1 MKTNGMGTSIV
12 RLCLASLSRTLLVPR
27 VAFRGNEKA
36 FAKSRICLPGTF
48 VAMLALSALFS
59 LVYPLGAFAQA
70 VAGLGAV
77 AGTVRDAS
85 GAAVPNATV
94 LVSNDSKGVRRTMQ
108 TTDAGVFAAPALV
121 PATGYSIRVT
131 GQGFADWEVKDFQ
144 VQVGQVVDFAVT
156 LQVSSVSATVEVS
169 AAPLVEDAKTDVS
182 QVVNSQQILDLPI
195 NGRRVDSFALL
206 TPAVVPD
213 GNFGLLSFRGIAG
226 HNAFLTDGNDT
237 TNQYYNENAGRTR
250 IQSQISQEAVQE
262 FQVVSN
268 NFSAEY
274 GNAMGGVINTVT
286 KSGTND
292 LHGTAYWFFRNRT
305 LNAHDRYA
313 NFLVA
318 GQIVPLNPQD
328 IRHQAG
334 VSLGG
339 RIVKNKLFYFFNYEA
354 TRRDF
359 PAIASVTTPNLFTI
373 TGALNGGAPN
383 PCPGTSAP
391 QATAAQCQAAID
403 MLTTRNS
410 GTVSRTVTQ
419 DLGFG
424 KIDYH
429 LSDRNS
435 LSFSLSGL
443 RWISP
448 HGIQATGIVFNTGNA
463 IGNNADST
471 VRNAYGRAQWTSII
485 SANLLNEARFGWFKD
500 RLFDPASDDFL
511 FPGLGRASLMV
522 NGTSNLG
529 VAENYPR
536 LNPSETRFSFAD
548 NLSWTRGAHTMKF
561 GIDIAHTEDFQRQ
574 LIRQFGAYSYSSLN
588 AFALDFSGNTTGA
601 KNWTTYSQ
609 RFGNP
614 TVDTNLVTYGFYGQD
629 QYRFNS
635 RLLLSLGLRYDY
647 SAIPQPTIVNPDY
660 PQTGVIH
667 STKDN
672 IAPRAGLSYVLTND
686 RKTLLRAGY
695 GIFFARYQTGLIN
708 TLFLNNNVYQQLITY
723 NRSNAAQLAAGPVYP
738 NNLPSTS
745 FAPPPGTVDIVFAS
759 PNLRN
764 PYTYQANLGVE
775 RELTSTL
782 SLNVSYLWSRG
793 VRLYGVWDRNVGPLG
808 PPVTYTIQD
817 ASGNPAGTYTTPTYR
832 TPRPDPR
839 YRRISQIDNP
849 GMSYYDGLAVQVNK
863 RFSKGFQASASYT
876 WSHAIDLNQS
886 TADNNIFFGS
896 TPTSFANGDFRS
908 EKGSAASDLR
918 HRFVVSSIW
927 TPTLTKSS
935 STWAR
940 YLVNN
945 WELSQVTTL
954 QSARP
959 VNSTTI
965 VSGNAFTGALVAGS
979 LNGLGGGFS
988 RVPFQPVDNLDLD
1001 RVYRVDAR
1009 LVKKLPFTERVT
1021 GYLQFE
1027 AFNVFNTP
1035 YDTSRR
1041 TDEYTLNSAAGTLS
1055 PIISYGTGSSTASSP
1070 DGTTARRAQL
1080 ALRIVF

>member
-1 MKTNGMGTSIV
+1 MRTSEVGVFVQRRCLAPMSVYLANGEALMKSKMCLLGTSAAV
-12 RLCLASLSRTLLVPR
+12 
-27 VAFRGNEKA
+27 
-36 FAKSRICLPGTF
+36 
-48 VAMLALSALFS
+48 LALFALSS
-59 LVYPLGAFAQA
+59 LVYPAGASAQA

-77 AGTVRDAS
+77 AGTVRDAT

-94 LVSNDSKGVRRTMQ
+94 VVSNDSKGIRRTTQ

-131 GQGFADWEVKDFQ
+131 SQGFADWEVKDFQ
-144 VQVGQVVDFAVT
+144 IQVGQVVDFTIT
-156 LQVSSVSATVEVS
+156 LQISSVSATVEVA
-169 AAPLVEDAKTDVS
+169 AAPLVEDTKTDVS
-182 QVVNSQQILDLPI
+182 QVVTSQQILDLPI

-206 TPAVVPD
+206 TPGVAPD

-313 NFLVA
+313 NFLVG

-339 RIVKNKLFYFFNYEA
+339 RIVKDKLFYFFNYEA

-359 PAIASVTTPNLFTI
+359 PALASVTTANLFTI
-373 TGALNGGAPN
+373 DGKVNAAAPAN
-383 PCPGTSAP
+383 SCPGTTAP

-403 MLTTRNS
+403 MLTTRNF

-424 KIDYH
+424 KIDYRM
-429 LSDRNS
+429 SDRNS

-511 FPGLGRASLMV
+511 FPGLGRASLTV
-522 NGTSNLG
+522 NSTGNLG
-529 VAENYPR
+529 VAANYPR

-548 NLSWTRGAHTMKF
+548 NLGWTKGAHTMKF

-574 LIRQFGAYSYSSLN
+574 LINRFGTYSYATLN

-614 TVDTNLVTYGFYGQD
+614 EVDTNLVTYGFYGQD
-629 QYRFNS
+629 QYRLNS

-647 SAIPQPTIVNPDY
+647 SAIPQPTVVNPDY
-660 PQTGVIH
+660 PQTGVIN

-672 IAPRAGLSYVLTND
+672 IAPRAGLSYSLTRD

-695 GIFFARYQTGLIN
+695 GIFYARYQTGLIN
-708 TLFLNNNVYQQLITY
+708 TLFLNNNVYQQSITY
-723 NRSNAAQLAAGPVYP
+723 NRSTPAQLAAGPVYP

-745 FAPPPGTVDIVFAS
+745 FSPPPGSVDIVFAS

-764 PYTYQANLGVE
+764 PYTYQANLGIE
-775 RELTSTL
+775 RELTSTV

-793 VRLYGVWDRNVGPLG
+793 VRLYGVFDRNVGPLG
-808 PPVTYTIQD
+808 PPITYTIRD
-817 ASGNPAGTYTTPTYR
+817 SSGNPAGTYTTPTYR
-832 TPRPDPR
+832 TPRPDTR

-863 RFSKGFQASASYT
+863 RFSRGFQASASYT

-886 TADNNIFFGS
+886 SADNNIFFGS
-896 TPTSFANGDFRS
+896 TPTSYANGDFRS
-908 EKGSAASDLR
+908 EKGSAASDVR

-927 TPTLTKSS
+927 TPKFTKS
-935 STWAR
+935 TGAWAR

-959 VNSTTI
+959 VNSTTA

-1001 RVYRVDAR
+1001 RIYRVDAR
-1009 LVKKLPFTERVT
+1009 LSKKLPFTERVT

-1027 AFNVFNTP
+1027 AFNVINTP
-1035 YDTSRR
+1035 YDTGRR
-1041 TDEYTLNSAAGTLS
+1041 TDEYSLTSGSTLS
-1055 PIISYGTGSSTASSP
+1055 FIGSYGTGNSTATSP
-1070 DGTTARRAQL
+1070 DGTNARRAQL
-1080 ALRIVF
+1080 ALRVVF

>member
-1 MKTNGMGTSIV
+1 MSTRGMQSPV
-12 RLCLASLSRTLLVPR
+12 VKFCFASLSRTLLVPR
-27 VAFRGNEKA
+27 VAFRANEKA
-36 FAKSRICLPGTF
+36 FVMSRICLPGTF
-48 VAMLALSALFS
+48 AAMLALSALFS

-94 LVSNDSKGVRRTMQ
+94 VVSNDSKGVRRTMQ

-121 PATGYSIRVT
+121 PATGYGIRVT

-305 LNAHDRYA
+305 LNARDRYA
-313 NFLVA
+313 SF
-318 GQIVPLNPQD
+318 NPQD

-359 PAIASVTTPNLFTI
+359 PAIASVTTPNLFTT
-373 TGALNGGAPN
+373 TGTVNQTTNL
-383 PCPGTSAP
+383 CPGTAP

-403 MLTTRNS
+403 MLNTRNT

-511 FPGLGRASLMV
+511 FPGLGRASLTV
-522 NGTSNLG
+522 NSTGNLG
-529 VAENYPR
+529 VAANYPR

-548 NLSWTRGAHTMKF
+548 NLGWTKGAHTMKF

-574 LIRQFGAYSYSSLN
+574 LINQFGTYSYATLN

-635 RLLLSLGLRYDY
+635 RLLLSFGLRYDY

-695 GIFFARYQTGLIN
+695 GIFYARYQTGLIN
-708 TLFLNNNVYQQLITY
+708 TLFLNNNVYQQSITY
-723 NRSNAAQLAAGPVYP
+723 NRSTPAQLAAGPVYP

-745 FAPPPGTVDIVFAS
+745 FSPPPGTVDIVFAS

-775 RELTSTL
+775 REITSTL

-808 PPVTYTIQD
+808 SPVTYTIQD

-863 RFSKGFQASASYT
+863 RFSRGFQASVSYT

-908 EKGSAASDLR
+908 EKGSAASDIR

-959 VNSTTI
+959 VNSTTAFS
-965 VSGNAFTGALVAGS
+965 VNAFTGALVAGS

-1001 RVYRVDAR
+1001 RIYRVDAR

-1041 TDEYTLNSAAGTLS
+1041 TDEYSLTSGTTNLGL
-1055 PIISYGTGSSTASSP
+1055 IGSYGTGSSTATSP
-1070 DGTTARRAQL
+1070 DGTNARRAQV

>member
-1 MKTNGMGTSIV
+1 MRTSGVGTIV
-12 RLCLASLSRTLLVPR
+12 QYCLAPMARTPPAPRAAYRANGEAFMKSKRCFLEALVRVLLY
-27 VAFRGNEKA
+27 F
-36 FAKSRICLPGTF
+36 
-48 VAMLALSALFS
+48 ALFS
-59 LVYPLGAFAQA
+59 LGHPAGAFAQA

-77 AGTVRDAS
+77 AGTVRDVS
-85 GAAVPNATV
+85 GAALPNATV
-94 LVSNDSKGVRRTMQ
+94 VISNDSKGIRRTTQ

-121 PATGYSIRVT
+121 PATGYSIRVS

-144 VQVGQVVDFAVT
+144 IQVGQVVDFTIT
-156 LQVSSVSATVEVS
+156 LQISTISASVEVA

-305 LNAHDRYA
+305 LNARDRYA
-313 NFLVA
+313 SF
-318 GQIVPLNPQD
+318 NPQD

-359 PAIASVTTPNLFTI
+359 PAIASVTTPNLFTT
-373 TGALNGGAPN
+373 TGTVNQTTNL
-383 PCPGTSAP
+383 CPGTAP

-403 MLTTRNS
+403 MLNTRNS

-511 FPGLGRASLMV
+511 FPGLGRATLTINS
-522 NGTSNLG
+522 TTNLG

-548 NLSWTRGAHTMKF
+548 NLGWTKGAHTMKF

-647 SAIPQPTIVNPDY
+647 SAIPQPTVVNPDY
-660 PQTGVIH
+660 PQTGVIQ

-672 IAPRAGLSYVLTND
+672 FAPRAGLSYVLTND

-808 PPVTYTIQD
+808 PPITYTLQD

-876 WSHAIDLNQS
+876 WSHAIDFNQS
-886 TADNNIFFGS
+886 SADNNIFFGS
-896 TPTSFANGDFRS
+896 TPTSYANGDFRS
-908 EKGSAASDLR
+908 EKGSAASDIR

-927 TPTLTKSS
+927 TPKFSKS
-935 STWAR
+935 TNAWAR

-959 VNSTTI
+959 VNSTTL
-965 VSGNAFTGALVAGS
+965 VGGNAFTGALVAGS

-1001 RVYRVDAR
+1001 RIYRVDAR

-1070 DGTTARRAQL
+1070 DGTTARRSQL